1 MIRVGIG
8 GWSFAP
14 WRGLFYP
21 EGLPQARELG
31 FASRA
36 VTAIE
41 INGTFYRTQ
50 KPESFRKWAEETPDD
65 FVFSVKGVRYV
76 TNRRVLA
83 EAGPSIEA
91 FLASG
96 PLELKHKLGPFLW
109 QLAPTKRFDPED
121 IAAFLALLPK
131 SYEGRSLRH
140 ALEVRHE
147 SFCAPEFVAL
157 AREAGVAIVYADSD
171 KYPAIAD
178 VTADFVYARLQ
189 RSADEIPTGYSPDD
203 LSRWAERVRTWA
215 GGAVPDDLPVISTER
230 PPQNPRDVF
239 AFMIS
244 GAKHRAPAAAAALI
258 RMLEHDP
265 AAASAAPRKSRAR
278 AR

>member
-8 GWSFAP
+8 GWNFAP

-50 KPESFRKWAEETPDD
+50 KPESFRKWADETPDD
-65 FVFSVKGVRYV
+65 FIFTVKGVRYV

-96 PLELKHKLGPFLW
+96 PLELKHKLGAFLW

-131 SYEGRSLRH
+131 SYQGQALRH

-147 SFCAPEFVAL
+147 SFCVPEFISL
-157 AREAGVAIVYADSD
+157 ARKAGVAIVYADSD
-171 KYPAIAD
+171 KHPAIAD
-178 VTADFVYARLQ
+178 VTADFIYARLQ
-189 RSADEIPTGYSPDD
+189 RCADEIPTGYSPAD
-203 LSRWAERVRTWA
+203 LSRWAERAKIWEA
-215 GGAVPDDLPVISTER
+215 GGVPEDLPVVAAQR
-230 PPQNPRDVF
+230 PPQHPRDVF

-258 RMLEHDP
+258 DMLKREG
-265 AAASAAPRKSRAR
+265 SGSTAAPRRPRAKSR
-278 AR
+278 